1 MIKSLN
7 KKALKQLL
15 PPEINVS
22 PSRKNERIRYPKD
35 QQFSQNAILIRVGI
49 WKQI

>member
-22 PSRKNERIRYPKD
+22 PSRKNERTCYPKD
-35 QQFSQNAILIRVGI
+35 QQFSQNVILIRVGI
-49 WKQI
+49 WK